1 MSSCYSI
8 TLDGQIYS
16 HNIGY
21 FITINI
27 YSDNF
32 NDALDKAISKVRK
45 NVLKKYK
52 YYTDDF
58 IITNTEKINFMR
70 NQTDCYFYNLW

>member
-1 MSSCYSI
+1 MSYYSI

-16 HNIGY
+16 HKIGY

-27 YSDNF
+27 YS
-32 NDALDKAISKVRK
+32 NDMDEALNEAMVKVRK

-52 YYTDDF
+52 YYTNEFLITYIEKLDF
-58 IITNTEKINFMR
+58 MGNESKY
-70 NQTDCYFYNLW
+70 YFYNL